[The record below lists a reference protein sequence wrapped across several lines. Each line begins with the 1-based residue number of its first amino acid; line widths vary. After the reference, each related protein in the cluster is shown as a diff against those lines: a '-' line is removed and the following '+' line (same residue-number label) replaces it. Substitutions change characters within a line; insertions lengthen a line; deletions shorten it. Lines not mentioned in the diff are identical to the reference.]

1 MNVSNSQSR
10 AIPLNTFNYLVNGR
24 HGWFLANGN
33 DFYIGNALI
42 RYGEYGELE
51 GQFLA
56 SLVKPGDAIVEVGAN
71 IGTHT
76 IPLAQKVGAQGS
88 VIAIEVQPPIFHYL
102 CANIAL
108 NGLFNVTTHACG
120 CGATSESM
128 MIPRMDYAAP
138 HSQNFGGVS
147 LSRGN
152 QGIPANVIPLDE
164 LLVGITKINLLK
176 LDVEGMEGEVLK
188 GATHTIAHHRP
199 RIYLE
204 NDRPENSQALI
215 EQLMAMDYRLWWH
228 IPPLFNPGNYF
239 GVQENVFGNVASFN
253 MLCLPRETQTPVVGQ
268 TEITDTSF
276 HPLRKEQGT

>member
-1 MNVSNSQSR
+1 MNVSNPESR
-10 AIPLNTFNYLVNGR
+10 AIPLNAFNYLVHGR
-24 HGWFLANGN
+24 HGWFLANCN

-56 SLVKPGDAIVEVGAN
+56 SLIKPGDTIVEVGAN

-76 IPLAQKVGAQGS
+76 IPLAQKVGAHGS

-120 CGATSESM
+120 CGATSEIM

-152 QGIPANVIPLDE
+152 EGIPANVIPLDD
-164 LLVGITKINLLK
+164 LLAGITKINLLK

-188 GATHTIAHHRP
+188 GATQTIARHRP

-204 NDRPENSQALI
+204 NDRLENSQALI

-268 TEITDTSF
+268 TEITDASF